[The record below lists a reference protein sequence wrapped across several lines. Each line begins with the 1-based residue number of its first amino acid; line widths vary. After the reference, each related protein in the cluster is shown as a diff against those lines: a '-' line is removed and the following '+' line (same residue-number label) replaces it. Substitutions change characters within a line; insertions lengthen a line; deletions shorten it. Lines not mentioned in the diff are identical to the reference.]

1 MTSFRQAEANRRNA
15 LRSSGPITQQGKDR
29 SRRNAIRHGLSAET
43 VIPAVEDIDDYRAF
57 EAAVIVDYDA
67 RTAVERE
74 LALRLASLLWR
85 LRRATSIETA
95 LLGAQADIV
104 QHRNGH
110 HGFGILAESLYGQG
124 LQQTADQ
131 SDGTVSDQ
139 RTSAEAKA
147 RQLALSFQRLAN
159 FDNGA
164 FDRLGRYEARLW
176 RQTLQTLLVLHS
188 ARCP

>member
-1 MTSFRQAEANRRNA
+1 MTSFRQIEANRRNA
-15 LRSSGPITQQGKDR
+15 LRSSGPTTQQGKDR

-57 EAAVIVDYDA
+57 EAAVIIDYDA

-74 LALRLASLLWR
+74 LSLRLASLLWR

-95 LLGAQADIV
+95 LLGVQSDIV
-104 QHRNGH
+104 EHRNRQ
-110 HGFGILAESLYGQG
+110 HGCGILAESSCGEDQ
-124 LQQTADQ
+124 QQTADQ
-131 SDGTVSDQ
+131 SDGTVSGQ
-139 RTSAEAKA
+139 RTSSETDA